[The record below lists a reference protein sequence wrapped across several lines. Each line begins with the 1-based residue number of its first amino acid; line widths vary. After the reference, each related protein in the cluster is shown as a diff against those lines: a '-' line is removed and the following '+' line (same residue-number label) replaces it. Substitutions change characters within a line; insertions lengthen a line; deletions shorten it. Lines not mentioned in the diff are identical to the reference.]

1 MFEQSLNILRLS
13 EDPDM
18 EEVRKAYV
26 RLTRRYPPEH
36 FPDKFKQLKQAYEQ
50 LRLQWPA
57 LEQEARSLAESD
69 SLAQLASTLLGE
81 ALELARTRETGAGP
95 HPAPVDVRELDPVL
109 RAGEVQRVLKAVLTD
124 ITIQGLPYET

>member
-1 MFEQSLNILRLS
+1 MFEKSLNTLRLS
-13 EDPDM
+13 EEPDM

-50 LRLQWPA
+50 LRVQWPA

-69 SLAQLASTLLGE
+69 SLAQLTNTLLGE
-81 ALELARTRETGAGP
+81 ALELARTRESGAGP
-95 HPAPVDVRELDPVL
+95 HPAPVDVLELDPVL
-109 RAGEVQRVLKAVLTD
+109 RAEEVQRVLKAVLTD
-124 ITIQGLPYET
+124 IRMQGLPYET